1 MPLLDAATYLECE
14 KAKDIIS
21 NYIFQKLNL
30 KNYLFY
36 YKLTKLYHMESLRKF
51 LCNMILQH
59 YLVKEDLNSLY
70 ELKIQEFSEL
80 LSYSELRISSELE
93 LFNAAVDWINYKPK
107 ERSEH
112 MNGLLKLI
120 RLPLLS
126 DKILTDVIKAH
137 KLCKH
142 CINCKSTIK
151 KAIKN
156 KKNCTDKTSN
166 IQFQSRYYN
175 CQFESNQVM
184 MVGGITFISGIKSC
198 LETASLYILDRNSL
212 MYSMTTR
219 KMQKQRND
227 CKTAVIGSKVYCF
240 GSTKSDGK
248 ELKSCEVYCRKSDN
262 WTSIASFPGDNI
274 IYCCV
279 CSFMNKIY
287 VFGDLF
293 CCNWVYDPTENSWK
307 RIKNCNKMRYSASC
321 TVFQGQCAVIGGT
334 SNDNLIMKSV
344 ETYDHYLD
352 KWSFLANMQQ
362 KRYDAG
368 VVTKGNRFYVIGGFR
383 NHTCEVYDSISKK
396 FTFIANTKL
405 HASGWLSSVI
415 LGSNIVVHTA
425 NTIHEYDI
433 KENKWL
439 QNDYESSVELNNFN
453 NSCVKLHK
461 YLE

>member
-126 DKILTDVIKAH
+126 DKILTHVIKAH

-142 CINCKSTIK
+142 CINCKYTID
-151 KAIKN
+151 KAIKS
-156 KKNCTDKTSN
+156 KHSCTNKTSSIN
-166 IQFQSRYYN
+166 FQNRYYS
-175 CQFESNQVM
+175 CQFEKSQIM
-184 MVGGITFISGIKSC
+184 FVGGIEDI
-198 LETASLYILDRNSL
+198 LEPTRGYAQTASLYTIDGINLIHSK
-212 MYSMTTR
+212 TTSN
-219 KMQKQRND
+219 MNQQRNN
-227 CKTAVIGSKVYCF
+227 CKTALIGSKLYCF
-240 GSTKSDGK
+240 GGADYKYNN
-248 ELKSCEVYCRKSDN
+248 LQSCEVYCRKSDT
-262 WTSIASFPGDNI
+262 WSLLAPFPGVCMH
-274 IYCCV
+274 YCCV

-287 VFGDLF
+287 VFKDLF
-293 CCNWVYDPTENSWK
+293 CSNWVYDPIQNIWK
-307 RIKNCNKMRYSASC
+307 KIKNCNIKRLNASC

-383 NHTCEVYDSISKK
+383 NHTCEV
-396 FTFIANTKL
+396 
-405 HASGWLSSVI
+405 
-415 LGSNIVVHTA
+415 
-425 NTIHEYDI
+425 
-433 KENKWL
+433 
-439 QNDYESSVELNNFN
+439 
-453 NSCVKLHK
+453 
-461 YLE
+461 